1 MHNSHNEF
9 WNYLETLIA
18 QSEIVIDRP
27 RDSAHPVYADT
38 IYPLDYG
45 YLAGTVAADGGGIDI
60 WLGTLDDKQV
70 TGIVSSID
78 LLKKDAEVKIL
89 YGCTEDEMQ
98 IILAFLNQGDQR
110 GILIKRES

>member
-9 WNYLETLIA
+9 WHYLETLIA

-27 RDSAHPVYADT
+27 RDSAHPVYVDT